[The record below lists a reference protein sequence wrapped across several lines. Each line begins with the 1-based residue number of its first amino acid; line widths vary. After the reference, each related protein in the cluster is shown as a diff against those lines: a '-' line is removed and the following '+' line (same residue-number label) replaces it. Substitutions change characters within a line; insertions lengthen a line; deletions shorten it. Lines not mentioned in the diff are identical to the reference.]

1 MSSLRLDEAVVIRT
15 ASSPGRP
22 ACRRRSRAMTPSYV
36 GRVCD
41 HRPHRRPHDEP
52 HLPRHRDRR
61 HLARRHRRGHP
72 QRRRPCREDAAPPR
86 LVRDDPG
93 PWPDQGR
100 SGGALPGRAQGRVPT
115 RGRLSNSPYPVVVAS
130 LAGVSEAEQTTG
142 RSVLVTGGNRGIGRA
157 IAEAFVA
164 NGDRVAVTTR
174 SGGAPAGALDVRC
187 DITDPAQVD
196 AAFAQI
202 EEAHG
207 PVEVLVANAGITADT
222 LLLRMSDDDWSSVI
236 DTNLTG
242 SFRLAKRASK
252 GMLRLR
258 RGRIVFISSVVGL
271 LGSAGQVNYAASKS
285 GLVGMARSIARE
297 LGSRSITAN
306 VVAPGFIE
314 TDMTGV
320 LTDEQKAAIK
330 AQVPL
335 GRYGAVE
342 DIAETVLWL
351 TGPGAAYVTGAVIP
365 VDGGLGMGH

>member
-1 MSSLRLDEAVVIRT
+1 
-15 ASSPGRP
+15 
-22 ACRRRSRAMTPSYV
+22 
-36 GRVCD
+36 
-41 HRPHRRPHDEP
+41 
-52 HLPRHRDRR
+52 
-61 HLARRHRRGHP
+61 
-72 QRRRPCREDAAPPR
+72 
-86 LVRDDPG
+86 
-93 PWPDQGR
+93 
-100 SGGALPGRAQGRVPT
+100 
-115 RGRLSNSPYPVVVAS
+115 
-130 LAGVSEAEQTTG
+130 
-142 RSVLVTGGNRGIGRA
+142 VLVTGGNRGIGRA
-157 IAEAFVA
+157 IAEAYVA

-174 SGGAPAGALDVRC
+174 SGGAPDGTLDLRC
-187 DITDPAQVD
+187 DITDAEQVE
-196 AAFAQI
+196 AAFARI

-271 LGSAGQVNYAASKS
+271 LGSAGQVNYAASKA

-314 TDMTGV
+314 TDMTAV
-320 LTDEQKAAIK
+320 LTDDQKDAIK

-335 GRYGAVE
+335 GRYGSAE
-342 DIAETVLWL
+342 EIAQTVLWL